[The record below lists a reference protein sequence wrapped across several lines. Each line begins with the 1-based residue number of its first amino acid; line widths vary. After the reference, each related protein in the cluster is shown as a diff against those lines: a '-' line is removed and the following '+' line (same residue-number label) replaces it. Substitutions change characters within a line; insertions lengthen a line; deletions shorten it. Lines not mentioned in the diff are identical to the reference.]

1 MLFFKECKKVARS
14 LSFWI
19 YCIILALMFFTNY
32 YSDSKYYEGPPS
44 AYEQDYGTKAVED
57 PELIM
62 DGAIN
67 ALMGEF
73 ASNRYICYPVGFYK
87 AVSLDESDREMVEKY
102 IQELTGTN
110 HEGIAEFMDE
120 AQINYVEHGLSTYP
134 EYVFNTMIVDKNVSY
149 DRFVEI
155 MGAIDDILGGGSF
168 YAVDSLASNFALVPM
183 TYEEALKEYEDS
195 ITEDTMTGALSRLFC
210 DYTGIDLALIPVF
223 VAAAFTAADRR
234 RRMTELVYS
243 RKISSLRLTFT
254 RYAALVTT
262 MFIPVLITMIIAA
275 VQASVVYS
283 GEELKMHFMFTTP
296 VFWLLPEIMVVTAVG
311 MLLTEIFSAGIAI
324 AVQGVW
330 AFLSLMS
337 GSNNLYGDIT
347 KFGLM
352 CRHNTLYHRS
362 AFMETYND
370 FVFNRI
376 FYMLLALVLVCAA
389 AYVYNLKRGGRFNGI
404 RLFGEGG
411 ILRRKA

>member
-1 MLFFKECKKVARS
+1 MLFFKECKKIARS

-44 AYEQDYGTKAVED
+44 TYEQDYGTKAVED

-168 YAVDSLASNFALVPM
+168 YAVDSLANNFALVPM

>member
-44 AYEQDYGTKAVED
+44 AYEQDYGTKVVED

-183 TYEEALKEYEDS
+183 TYEEALKEYKDS

-283 GEELKMHFMFTTP
+283 GEELKMYFMFTTP

>member
-183 TYEEALKEYEDS
+183 TYEEAVKEYEDS

-296 VFWLLPEIMVVTAVG
+296 VFWLLPEIMIVTAVG

>member
-14 LSFWI
+14 LTFWI

-44 AYEQDYGTKAVED
+44 AYEEDYGTKVVED

-283 GEELKMHFMFTTP
+283 GEELKMYFMFTTP
-296 VFWLLPEIMVVTAVG
+296 VFWLLPEIMIVTAVG

>member
-44 AYEQDYGTKAVED
+44 AYEQDYGTKVVED
-57 PELIM
+57 PDLIM

-73 ASNRYICYPVGFYK
+73 ASNRYVCYPFGYYK
-87 AVSLDESDREMVEKY
+87 AVSLKDNDRNEVEKL
-102 IQELTGTN
+102 IQELTGTD
-110 HEGIAEFMDE
+110 HEGIADFMDE
-120 AQINYVEHGLSTYP
+120 AHIHYIEEGFRNYTQYI
-134 EYVFNTMIVDKNVSY
+134 FDTMVVDKSVSY
-149 DRFVEI
+149 ERFKEI
-155 MGAIDDILGGGSF
+155 MGEIDDILGGGSS
-168 YAVDSLASNFALVPM
+168 YAVDSLAFNFSRVPM
-183 TYEEALKEYEDS
+183 TYEEAVKEYEDS
-195 ITEDTMTGALSRLFC
+195 ITEDTMAGALSRLFC

-337 GSNNLYGDIT
+337 GSDRLYGDIT

-376 FYMLLALVLVCAA
+376 FYMILAIVLVCAA
-389 AYVYNLKRGGRFNGI
+389 AYVYNLKRGGKFNGI

>member
-44 AYEQDYGTKAVED
+44 TYEQDYGTKAVED
-57 PELIM
+57 PDLIM

-296 VFWLLPEIMVVTAVG
+296 VFWLMPEIMIVTAVG

>member
-183 TYEEALKEYEDS
+183 TYEEALKEYKDS

-283 GEELKMHFMFTTP
+283 GEELKMYFMFTTP
-296 VFWLLPEIMVVTAVG
+296 VFWLLPEIMIVTAVG

>member
-44 AYEQDYGTKAVED
+44 TYEQDYGTKTVED

-168 YAVDSLASNFALVPM
+168 YAVDSLAFNFSRVPM

-283 GEELKMHFMFTTP
+283 GEELKTHFMFTTP
-296 VFWLLPEIMVVTAVG
+296 VFWLLPEIMIVTAVG

-337 GSNNLYGDIT
+337 GSDQLYGDIT

>member
-44 AYEQDYGTKAVED
+44 AYEQDYGTKVVED
-57 PELIM
+57 PDLIM

-73 ASNRYICYPVGFYK
+73 ASNRYVCYPFGYYK
-87 AVSLDESDREMVEKY
+87 AVSLKDNDRNEVEKL
-102 IQELTGTN
+102 IQELTGTD
-110 HEGIAEFMDE
+110 HEGIADFMDE
-120 AQINYVEHGLSTYP
+120 AHIHYIEEGFRNYTQYI
-134 EYVFNTMIVDKNVSY
+134 FDTMVVDKSVSY
-149 DRFVEI
+149 ERFKEI
-155 MGAIDDILGGGSF
+155 MGEIDDILGGGSS
-168 YAVDSLASNFALVPM
+168 YAVDSLAFNFSRVPM
-183 TYEEALKEYEDS
+183 TYEEAVKEYEDS
-195 ITEDTMTGALSRLFC
+195 ITEDTMAGALSRLFC

-262 MFIPVLITMIIAA
+262 MCIPVLITMIIAA
-275 VQASVVYS
+275 VQASIVYS

-337 GSNNLYGDIT
+337 GSDRLYGDIT

-376 FYMLLALVLVCAA
+376 FYMILAIVLVCAA
-389 AYVYNLKRGGRFNGI
+389 AYVYNLKRGGKFNGI

>member
-1 MLFFKECKKVARS
+1 MLFLKECKKVARS
-14 LSFWI
+14 LTFWI

-32 YSDSKYYEGPPS
+32 YSDVRYGESRPS
-44 AYEQDYGTKAVED
+44 AYEQDYGTKVVED
-57 PELIM
+57 PDLIM

-67 ALMGEF
+67 SLMGEF
-73 ASNRYICYPVGFYK
+73 ASNRYICYPFGYYK
-87 AVSLDESDREMVEKY
+87 AVSLKDNDRNEVEKL
-102 IQELTGTN
+102 IQELTGTD
-110 HEGIAEFMDE
+110 HEGISEFMDE
-120 AQINYVEHGLSTYP
+120 AQVNYVEHALSTYP

-149 DRFVEI
+149 ERFKEI
-155 MGAIDDILGGGSF
+155 MGEIDDILGGGSF
-168 YAVDSLASNFALVPM
+168 YAVDSLAFNFSRVPM

-275 VQASVVYS
+275 VQASVVYG
-283 GEELKMHFMFTTP
+283 GEELKMHLMFTTP
-296 VFWLLPEIMVVTAVG
+296 TFWLLPEIMVVTAVG
-311 MLLTEIFSAGIAI
+311 MLVTEIFSAGVAV

-330 AFLSLMS
+330 AFISLMS
-337 GSNNLYGDIT
+337 GSNELYGDIT

-376 FYMLLALVLVCAA
+376 FYMILALVLVCAA
-389 AYVYNLKRGGRFNGI
+389 AFIYNLKRGGRFNGI
-404 RLFGEGG
+404 RLFGKGG

>member
-1 MLFFKECKKVARS
+1 
-14 LSFWI
+14 
-19 YCIILALMFFTNY
+19 
-32 YSDSKYYEGPPS
+32 
-44 AYEQDYGTKAVED
+44 
-57 PELIM
+57 
-62 DGAIN
+62 
-67 ALMGEF
+67 
-73 ASNRYICYPVGFYK
+73 
-87 AVSLDESDREMVEKY
+87 
-102 IQELTGTN
+102 
-110 HEGIAEFMDE
+110 
-120 AQINYVEHGLSTYP
+120 
-134 EYVFNTMIVDKNVSY
+134 
-149 DRFVEI
+149 
-155 MGAIDDILGGGSF
+155 
-168 YAVDSLASNFALVPM
+168 M

-210 DYTGIDLALIPVF
+210 DYTGIALALIPVF

-254 RYAALVTT
+254 RYAALVIT

-283 GEELKMHFMFTTP
+283 GEELKMYFMFTTP
-296 VFWLLPEIMVVTAVG
+296 TFWLLPEIMVVTAVG

-376 FYMLLALVLVCAA
+376 FYMILALVLVCTA
-389 AYVYNLKRGGRFNGI
+389 AYVYNKKRGGKFNGI